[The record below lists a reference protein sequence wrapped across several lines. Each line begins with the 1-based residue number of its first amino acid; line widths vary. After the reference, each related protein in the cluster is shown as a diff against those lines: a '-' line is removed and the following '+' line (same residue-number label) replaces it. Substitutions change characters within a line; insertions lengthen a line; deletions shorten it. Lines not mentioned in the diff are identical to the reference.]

1 MKISEGIKELFSR
14 TGAKQK
20 DVAANLGYKS
30 PAIISNAIAR
40 ENITLDVLVRLCEA
54 LNYNVVLRPSVI
66 KASETEIVIDIP
78 KKDGVKNN
86 G

>member
-1 MKISEGIKELFSR
+1 MKISEGIKQLFSR

-20 DVAANLGYKS
+20 DVAASLGYKS

-40 ENITLDVLVRLCEA
+40 ENMTLDVLVRMCNE
-54 LNYNVVLRPSVI
+54 LNYDVVLRPSAV
-66 KASETEIVIDIP
+66 KPSESEIVIDIP
-78 KKDGVKNN
+78 KKDGVN